1 MPGLESPERTD
12 HHERNASVEVRAT
25 QVISALR
32 ALELATL
39 LHEICGAGGAEAGRV
54 GQGKPFAFGGRL
66 YFNRLNH
73 FQKLALPGPD
83 SQAGYIFSICPRGS
97 ESGRVGTGYRDVQ
110 T

>member
-73 FQKLALPGPD
+73 FQKLALPGLDSHAGYSFPLFSCLPD
-83 SQAGYIFSICPRGS
+83 SGG
-97 ESGRVGTGYRDVQ
+97 V
-110 T
+110 